1 MPNSNFIIENIIN
14 FIPSVLLYA
23 ELHFRFKWSR
33 SSYYQREPEILAD
46 LPYRV
51 EPSTAIP
58 ILLLIK
64 DSHQFPITLRDV
76 KVSIYKSIEL
86 LKTTMIKYNTSITSR
101 FWDETVFIESGN
113 ISGTVDIV
121 VEFNYLINGVE
132 KKCFTHN
139 FPQSKF
145 HKLTTYL
152 SNHSF
157 PNDGKVQYGDL
168 HYHTNLTEDMV
179 EFGAPLK
186 ATLFAAQSIGLDFFC
201 NTDHS
206 YDLDDMPGSWKETD
220 PTLEKWNNSRNE
232 IDSLNN
238 EFADSSFIIPSE
250 ELSLHNLDGRNIH
263 ALILNNSDF
272 LPGSGDSAE
281 KPFNFT
287 SEYNTQNVNE
297 GLEKDAL
304 CIAAHPF
311 NPVPILQWFFFKRGK
326 WKLNDV
332 LQNNIAGLQIL
343 NGAIDTGF
351 NEGMK
356 FWINILLKGHHKY
369 IYAGNDAHGN
379 FNIYRQIKIPMV
391 SLYEKKEQIFG
402 QFRTG
407 VYPTKKN
414 DISTIIKSLK
424 NGNCFVT
431 NAPLLNMTFHSDS
444 SIYAMGSV
452 ANVDNGILNISIIST
467 SEFGKIKKIVIKKG
481 VIGEKKEIDYFSII
495 NPKMYELNKSIEIY
509 ADSKCYY
516 RCEVELEF
524 LGGNKKFALT
534 NPIWLFPNIMEDVLN

>member
-1 MPNSNFIIENIIN
+1 M
-14 FIPSVLLYA
+14 
-23 ELHFRFKWSR
+23 
-33 SSYYQREPEILAD
+33 
-46 LPYRV
+46 
-51 EPSTAIP
+51 
-58 ILLLIK
+58 
-64 DSHQFPITLRDV
+64 
-76 KVSIYKSIEL
+76 
-86 LKTTMIKYNTSITSR
+86 
-101 FWDETVFIESGN
+101 
-113 ISGTVDIV
+113 
-121 VEFNYLINGVE
+121 
-132 KKCFTHN
+132 
-139 FPQSKF
+139 
-145 HKLTTYL
+145 
-152 SNHSF
+152 
-157 PNDGKVQYGDL
+157 QYGDL

-186 ATLFAAQSIGLDFFC
+186 ATLIAAQSIGLDFYC

-220 PTLEKWNNSRNE
+220 PTLEKWNNSRKE
-232 IDSLNN
+232 IDSLNK
-238 EFADSSFIIPSE
+238 EFSDSSFIIPSE

-263 ALILNNSDF
+263 ALILNNPDF

-281 KPFNFT
+281 EPFNFK

-311 NPVPILQWFFFKRGK
+311 TPVPILQWFFFKRGK

-332 LQNNIAGLQIL
+332 LQKNIAGLQIL
-343 NGAIDTGF
+343 NGAIDIGF

-356 FWINILLKGHHKY
+356 FWINILLKGYHKF

-407 VYPTKKN
+407 VYPIRKN
-414 DISTIIKSLK
+414 DISANIKALK
-424 NGNCFVT
+424 EGNCFVT
-431 NAPLLNMTFHSDS
+431 NAPLLNMTFHSDGS
-444 SIYAMGSV
+444 VYLMGSDV
-452 ANVDNGILNISIIST
+452 NAVNGILNISVIST
-467 SEFGKIKKIVIKKG
+467 PEFGKIKKIVIKKG

-509 ADSKCYY
+509 ADSKSYY

-534 NPIWLFPNIMEDVLN
+534 NPIWLFPNIMEDAIN